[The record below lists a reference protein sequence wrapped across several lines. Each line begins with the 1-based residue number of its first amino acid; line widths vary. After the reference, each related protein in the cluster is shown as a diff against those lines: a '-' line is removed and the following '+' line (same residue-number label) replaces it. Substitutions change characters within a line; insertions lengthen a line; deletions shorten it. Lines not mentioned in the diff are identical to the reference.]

1 VKPISAKEQA
11 ALARH
16 CEVVRAALSV
26 LQLAQSA
33 GREVVVA
40 TAQLEKWLDKN
51 EGRWAK

>member
-1 VKPISAKEQA
+1 VKLMSAKEQM
-11 ALARH
+11 ALARD

-26 LQLAQSA
+26 LQLAQA
-33 GREVVVA
+33 ADKELVVA